1 MKNKEAIK
9 QLEFQI
15 TFSETNLRWLVGE
28 EPRRESLIKE
38 TKDKIKELK
47 GKLQSL

>member
-1 MKNKEAIK
+1 MKNKEAVK

-15 TFSETNLRWLVGE
+15 TFTETNLRWLLGE
-28 EPRRESLIKE
+28 TPRRESLIKE

-47 GKLQSL
+47 EKLQVL